1 MVYEWLLVSVLAY
14 LFFSLS
20 YLGDKL
26 ILAGAPKPNS
36 YTFYVGFISVFV
48 IVIIP
53 FIKFGL
59 PNEKVFFWIVAEALV
74 YILGLYAMFS
84 ALEKFD
90 VSRVMTTIGAIQPIL
105 IFALTWIIW
114 GPQAMSTAVILA
126 FVLLLM
132 GSYLISF
139 KKNSKANGEYLIV
152 TLLAAAL
159 FSLDYVFSKIVFLNQ
174 PFLQGF
180 IWMRIFVFLFALL
193 FLVSKN
199 NRKEIFKKQ
208 NILNKK
214 TGAIFIGTHTS
225 GGIANILQGFAI
237 SLAPIVFL
245 PIVNSLRG
253 IQYVFLFLMTLF
265 LSVFFPKILK
275 EDLSKKII
283 IQKVVSIILI
293 GIGLAILVIY

>member
-1 MVYEWLLVSVLAY
+1 MITWLIVIILAY

-26 ILAGAPKPNS
+26 ILSAQPKPNS
-36 YTFYVGFISVFV
+36 YTFFVGTISVFV
-48 IVIIP
+48 VLFIP

-59 PNEKVFFWIVAEALV
+59 PDGKVIFWIIGEAII
-74 YILGLYAMFS
+74 YILGLYTMFT
-84 ALEKFD
+84 ALAKFD
-90 VSRVMTTIGAIQPIL
+90 VSRVMTTIGATQPL
-105 IFALTWIIW
+105 FIFALTWMFW
-114 GPQAMSTAVILA
+114 GPQVMSQTNILA
-126 FVLLLM
+126 FVLLLL

-139 KKNSKANGEYLIV
+139 EKNSKTNGNYIKI
-152 TLLAAAL
+152 TILASFL
-159 FSLDYVFSKIVFLNQ
+159 FSLDYVFSKIVFLSQ

-193 FLVSKN
+193 LLISKK
-199 NRKEIFKKQ
+199 NRKEIFARQQ

-214 TGAIFIGTHTS
+214 TGIIFVCTHTS

-237 SLAPIVFL
+237 SLAPIALL

-265 LSVFFPKILK
+265 LSVVFPKILK
-275 EDLSKKII
+275 EELSKRVVIQKII
-283 IQKVVSIILI
+283 AIAIIALGLGMLI
-293 GIGLAILVIY
+293 M